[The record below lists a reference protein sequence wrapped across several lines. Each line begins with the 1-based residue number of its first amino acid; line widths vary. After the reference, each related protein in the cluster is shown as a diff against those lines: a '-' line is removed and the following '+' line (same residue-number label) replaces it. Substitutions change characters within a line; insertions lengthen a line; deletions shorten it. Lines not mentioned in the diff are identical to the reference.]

1 MRFLVCY
8 SEVNPCPEAS
18 TAWVSMSDVM
28 DLAQLGIDPQTIFFV
43 VAWGFAFVLSSFL
56 LGWGAS
62 LAIGL
67 IKKL

>member
-1 MRFLVCY
+1 
-8 SEVNPCPEAS
+8 
-18 TAWVSMSDVM
+18 MSDVM

-43 VAWGFAFVLSSFL
+43 IAWGFAFVLGSFL

-62 LAIGL
+62 IAIGL

>member
-18 TAWVSMSDVM
+18 TAWVSMSEVM
-28 DLAQLGIDPQTIFFV
+28 DWSQLGIDPATVFYVIS
-43 VAWGFAFVLSSFL
+43 AGFALVFGSFL
-56 LGWGAS
+56 LGWGVS